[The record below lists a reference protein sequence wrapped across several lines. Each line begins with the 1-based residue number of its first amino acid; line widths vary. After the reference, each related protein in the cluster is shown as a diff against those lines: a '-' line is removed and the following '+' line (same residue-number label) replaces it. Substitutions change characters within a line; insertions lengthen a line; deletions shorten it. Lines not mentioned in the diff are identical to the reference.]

1 MRILSHKS
9 EPIAVERLRML
20 DMFLLYPSLLHRVSL
35 PSAIKDQFRQLKIPS
50 PNDLFIR
57 LPSTASVWQDLQ
69 IYQSTALTNLA
80 ARGILKKSAIREG
93 QADIELE
100 PIPPELRHRLKEANT
115 EQTSLMDFLVNSLS
129 ALPMVGREGFA
140 RRAALPARGVAL

>member
-1 MRILSHKS
+1 
-9 EPIAVERLRML
+9 ML
-20 DMFLLYPSLLHRVSL
+20 DMFLLYPSLMHRVSL
-35 PSAIKDQFRQLKIPS
+35 PLAIKDQFRQLKIPA
-50 PNDLFIR
+50 PHDLFIR
-57 LPSTASVWQDLQ
+57 LPSNASIWQDLQ

-100 PIPPELRHRLKEANT
+100 PVPPELRHRLREANAG
-115 EQTSLMDFLVNSLS
+115 QIPLMDFLVSSLS
-129 ALPMVGREGFA
+129 ALPIVGREGLA